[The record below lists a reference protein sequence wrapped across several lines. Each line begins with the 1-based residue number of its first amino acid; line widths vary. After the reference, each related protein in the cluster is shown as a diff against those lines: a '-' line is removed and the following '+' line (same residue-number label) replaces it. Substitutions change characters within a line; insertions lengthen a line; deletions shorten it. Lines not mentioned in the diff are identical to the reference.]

1 MRRIPQIPRKIH
13 YCWFGKKPLPKSA
26 VKCIKSWKKYF
37 PEYEIIEWNE
47 DNYDVNKIPYIKQ
60 AYQAGKYA
68 FVSDY
73 ARFDI
78 LFNEGGIYFD
88 TDVEVIK
95 SFDDV
100 LANGPFMGCEIDGCE
115 SEQNETHTIL
125 INPGIGFGA
134 LPHMSI
140 YGEILEYYKSQ
151 NFILADG
158 SFNLETIVRRVTK
171 ILLSHGLKNIK
182 GIQDI
187 AEIKIYPKD
196 YFNPLD
202 SNTGKLCKTSNT
214 HSIHWYSMS
223 WLSPVEKWRSKL
235 TRPIHRIF
243 GVDFF
248 KNIRMKK

>member
-1 MRRIPQIPRKIH
+1 MSHISKIPRKIH

-26 VKCIKSWKKYF
+26 LKCIKSWRKYF
-37 PEYEIIEWNE
+37 PGYEIIEWNE

-95 SFDDV
+95 SFKDIVDD
-100 LANGPFMGCEIDGCE
+100 GPFMGCEVDGNGE
-115 SEQNETHTIL
+115 EEGGKSTIL
-125 INPGIGFGA
+125 VAPGLGLA
-134 LPHMSI
+134 AVPHMDI
-140 YGEILEYYKSQ
+140 YREILKYYQ
-151 NFILADG
+151 RRNFLLQDG
-158 SFNLETIVRRVTK
+158 SFNLETVVRTVTE
-171 ILLSHGLKNIK
+171 ILIAHGLRNIE
-182 GIQDI
+182 GIQGLE
-187 AEIKIYPKD
+187 EIKIYPKD

-202 SNTGKLCKTSNT
+202 SNTGILNKTFNT

-223 WLSPVEKWRSKL
+223 WLSPLEKWRSKI

-243 GVDFF
+243 GVDFLT
-248 KNIRMKK
+248 KH